1 MFIHHNC
8 HVGGCVCLYLL
19 VKIKS
24 VPPIEWTLDMMSDLV
39 DAVNKFGTDWKR
51 IKNEYKFTATT
62 NALRMKWHYSKKHQH
77 IALEDGKWKVLPGNY
92 NWSAY
97 LQEPIMRK
105 HTYY

>member
-1 MFIHHNC
+1 
-8 HVGGCVCLYLL
+8 
-19 VKIKS
+19 
-24 VPPIEWTLDMMSDLV
+24 MMSDLV
-39 DAVNKFGTDWKR
+39 DGVNKFGTDWKR

-92 NWSAY
+92 IWSAY